1 MLLIQIFLISTLYN
15 AANSFE
21 LRFVAAGDGH
31 ANLAG
36 FSLEASQRPCGT
48 NPVTDTQAIA

>member
-1 MLLIQIFLISTLYN
+1 MLLIQIFLIPTLYN